1 MDREEI
7 RSPRQGARRRHGGTM
22 ATTSNAVS
30 AAEIERTAFIL
41 NVTGH

>member
-1 MDREEI
+1 
-7 RSPRQGARRRHGGTM
+7 M